1 MLALFDENFFSD
13 IKYVSMRKCTP
24 EEEIPRQKLEACNFT
39 YIIKGAAQ
47 YTINGNTT
55 DLQEGGL
62 LALPKNTVI
71 QGNTLPNQL
80 MQYFSVDFSLFNS
93 QNKEVVLPFPVVSQ
107 PGRHEDI
114 IRLFHDLSFCR
125 QYNQPGHTIKA
136 RGLFLQILYRFLEI
150 IVYKNEEEITDPRI
164 AKSIRYLSA
173 HFSERI
179 TVKMLADM
187 ANMHPTYFGI
197 LFKKKTGM
205 SFNRY
210 LIQTRVQKAEKM
222 LASGN
227 YRVTNIAEACGFT
240 DISHFYKLFKVVRG
254 FPPSYY
260 IPKNK

>member
-1 MLALFDENFFSD
+1 MPVLFDENFISD
-13 IKYVSMRKCTP
+13 IKFVALRKCTP
-24 EEEIPRQKLEACNFT
+24 EEEIPRQKLEAFNFT

-47 YTINGNTT
+47 YTINGDTI
-55 DLQEGGL
+55 DVQEGGL

-80 MQYFSVDFSLFNS
+80 MQYFTVDFLLFNS
-93 QNKEVVLPFPVVSQ
+93 QNREVVLPFPVVSQ
-107 PGRHEDI
+107 PGRHEDV
-114 IRLFHDLSFCR
+114 IRLFHDLSFCW

-136 RGLFLQILYRFLEI
+136 RGLFLQILHRFLEI
-150 IVYKNEEEITDPRI
+150 IVYKNEDDVTDPRI

-179 TVKMLADM
+179 TVKMMADM
-187 ANMHPTYFGI
+187 ANIHPTYFGI

-227 YRVTNIAEACGFT
+227 YRVTNVAEACGFT
-240 DISHFYKLFKVVRG
+240 DISHFYKHFKIVRG
-254 FPPSYY
+254 YPPSYY
-260 IPKNK
+260 MPKK